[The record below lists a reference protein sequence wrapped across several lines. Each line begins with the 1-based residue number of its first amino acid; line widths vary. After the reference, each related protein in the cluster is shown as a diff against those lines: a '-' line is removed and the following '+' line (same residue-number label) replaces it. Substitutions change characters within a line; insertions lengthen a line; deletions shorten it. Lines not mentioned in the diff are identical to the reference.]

1 MNNIRGMLEIRWCSG
16 EESACQCRRRKRHG
30 FYSWVRDNPL
40 EKEMATHSSILAWEI
55 PWTEEPGGLQLQRIR
70 HNWPTEHARTLTHTH
85 THTHTHTVH
94 ADYSFST
101 HLYWFLLSAKHCPG
115 CQDSKWMRH
124 RLQSVYSHLA
134 AINGPV
140 YKLLYPCALQEFWSR
155 MGSSCQRSCEGKR
168 LFFPILKK
176 FCILSVSLFKQ
187 FSGFYVSV
195 CVVY

>member
-30 FYSWVRDNPL
+30 FYSWVRDDPP

-55 PWTEEPGGLQLQRIR
+55 PWTEEPGGLQSQRIR
-70 HNWPTEHARTLTHTH
+70 HNWPTEHARA
-85 THTHTHTVH
+85 HTHTHTVH
-94 ADYSFST
+94 TDYSFNT

-134 AINGPV
+134 AINGPCTSCSNPV
-140 YKLLYPCALQEFWSR
+140 HYRNCDQEWKVAVSEAVKEK
-155 MGSSCQRSCEGKR
+155 GSSSP
-168 LFFPILKK
+168 F
-176 FCILSVSLFKQ
+176 
-187 FSGFYVSV
+187 
-195 CVVY
+195 